1 MKARPKFKIGQV
13 VVIKSTGSLAK
24 IGSRNLQEA
33 KDSSRSRW
41 YYWPEGSSSNGWSEE
56 ELRPLNKSEVGKS
69 R

>member
-13 VVIKSTGSLAK
+13 VVIKSMGSLAK
-24 IGSRNLQEA
+24 IGSMNLQG
-33 KDSSRSRW
+33 RW